1 MIGAMS
7 SSTRAGLVSAAGL
20 RVRCLRRRELPSD
33 TAELARYLIGKTLVR
48 ELPGAF
54 LAGRIVETEA
64 YEVGDAAGHA
74 YRGQTAR
81 NRSLFLRRGH
91 AYVYFIYGCWFAVN
105 VSAESENI
113 GAGVL
118 IRALEP
124 THGVGRMSEL
134 RGRPRGPEL
143 ARGPGRLATAMA
155 IDRRLDGT
163 DLCRRGPLWLGSAQA
178 AARPIGVSI
187 RIGITREVERK
198 LRYFERDNACVSGP
212 RSLERAPGRAP
223 VRTRARPS

>member
-1 MIGAMS
+1 MIRSMATS
-7 SSTRAGLVSAAGL
+7 KRVSPLTAAGSI
-20 RVRCLRRRELPSD
+20 RCLRRHELPRD
-33 TAELARYLIGKTLVR
+33 TAELARYLVGKTLVR
-48 ELPGAF
+48 ELPRVL

-105 VSAESENI
+105 VSAESEDI

-124 THGVGRMSEL
+124 THGVDCMALL
-134 RGRPRGPEL
+134 RGRPPGPEL

-155 IDRRLDGT
+155 IDRRLDGI
-163 DLCRRGPLWLGSAQA
+163 DLCRRGPLWLGTAQRA
-178 AARPIGVSI
+178 LRPVGVSS

-212 RSLERAPGRAP
+212 RSLGRAPGRAA
-223 VRTRARPS
+223 VRVRAPRP